1 MKLYT
6 KDYVRFK
13 ILDNGTCVKEFEGVE
28 HAFKGLPGDDVSIDG
43 SLIKRTDH
51 PPLVGVIHLQSK
63 IKYGMT
69 TRGYPIYLFEPLNK
83 AYPLMIVGSSEK
95 GATTNMLGLA
105 KFESWTDKYP
115 RANLTRILGPCGD
128 PAVEAESLILRY
140 SPWAYPKLFE
150 ISPKYSE
157 ALISRP
163 LCKGFTFNIDPP
175 GCEDVDDVFTIEIVN
190 EHTYMLTI
198 SITDVATA
206 IEEGSTLDLYAKK
219 VGQSLYPPGT
229 KPKHMLPPSLG
240 TKELSLGVLQV
251 RNCIS
256 LCITYSHVKGILET
270 TWSLAKVA
278 VDKAYTYKEAQS
290 EGRNEF
296 QILNMIVETI
306 AGKSVTTSEEWV
318 ETLMIYY
325 NKEAGKLLKTH
336 GTGILRSHSAPD
348 QEKLQQWTSIDPDL
362 AKLAY
367 SSATY
372 CSPDTDTCHWG
383 LGLADYCHASS
394 PLRRYADLYNQRC
407 LIEILEGISANRVPG
422 ELCDDLN
429 ILGKAA
435 KAFERDTFFLQALT
449 VKTCAQGV
457 EGRILEIQEGKA
469 IQVWVPT
476 WNRLIRVKCTILNGS
491 LIPKD
496 GSDEFPIKVGNMVR
510 LKYHVQ
516 YQNARWKD
524 KIIFSIGSITQLT
537 DTSHMEKLAV
547 RQSAES
553 DPFQNTLQ
561 CVTIQPYR
569 TAFSNRHGGRPSE
582 KDTANQ
588 S

>member
-6 KDYVRFK
+6 KDYLRFK
-13 ILDNGTCVKEFEGVE
+13 ILDNGICVKEFEGVE
-28 HAFKGLPGDDVSIDG
+28 LASKALPGDEVSIDG
-43 SLIKRTDH
+43 SLIKRTEH

-95 GATTNMLGLA
+95 GVTTNMLGLA

-115 RANLTRILGPCGD
+115 RANLTRIIGPCGD
-128 PAVEAESLILRY
+128 PAVEAESLLLRY
-140 SPWAYPKLFE
+140 SPWSYPKVFE

-157 ALISRP
+157 ALTSRP

-175 GCEDVDDVFTIEIVN
+175 GCEDVDDVFTVEMIDKD
-190 EHTYMLTI
+190 TYILTI

-206 IEEGSTLDLYAKK
+206 IEEGTTLDLYAQK
-219 VGQSLYPPGT
+219 VGQSLYPPDT

-240 TKELSLGVLQV
+240 TKELSLGIAQT

-256 LCITYSHVKGILET
+256 LGIRWSQLKGIIET
-270 TWSLAKVA
+270 TWAMAKIA

-290 EGRNEF
+290 ESRPEF
-296 QILNMIVETI
+296 QIMKSIVNDI
-306 AGKSVTTSEEWV
+306 AGKPITTSEEWV

-348 QEKLQQWTSIDPDL
+348 QEKLLQWVSIDPSL
-362 AKLAY
+362 EKLAY

-372 CSPDTDTCHWG
+372 CAPDTDTTHWG
-383 LGLADYCHASS
+383 LGLTDYTHASS

-407 LIEILEGISANRVPG
+407 LIEILEGINVNKRTTN
-422 ELCDDLN
+422 ELCNELN
-429 ILGKAA
+429 LLGKAA
-435 KAFERDTFFLQALT
+435 KAFERNTFFLQALST
-449 VKTCAQGV
+449 KGSAQGL
-457 EGRILEIQEGKA
+457 EGRVLEIQEEKQA
-469 IQVWVPT
+469 IQLWVPT
-476 WNRLIRVKCTILNGS
+476 WNRLIRVKCAILNGS
-491 LIPKD
+491 VIPKD
-496 GSDEFPIKVGNMVR
+496 GDEAYPIAVGQVIS
-510 LKYHVQ
+510 LKFYVQ

-524 KIIFSIGSITQLT
+524 KIIFSITPL
-537 DTSHMEKLAV
+537 
-547 RQSAES
+547 
-553 DPFQNTLQ
+553 
-561 CVTIQPYR
+561 
-569 TAFSNRHGGRPSE
+569 GGIP
-582 KDTANQ
+582 
-588 S
+588 